1 MDRKPRKDDR
11 DDFGRF
17 KSEPSGPHQ
26 FGEFES
32 DSKRLVAV
40 KSSHARDVQI
50 AQIQSRVMLAKVAA
64 ALVVALAIVATVIV
78 VDSAAAKVLAAS
90 AGRLLWRM
98 IGRGY

>member
-1 MDRKPRKDDR
+1 MTKLTAPPKRKPPPSLDPPGR
-11 DDFGRF
+11 D
-17 KSEPSGPHQ
+17 Q

-50 AQIQSRVMLAKVAA
+50 AQIQSRVMLAKVVA

-78 VDSAAAKVLAAS
+78 IDSAAAKVLAAS
-90 AGRLLWRM
+90 AGGLFWRM
-98 IGRGY
+98 VGRGY